1 MRQAGKRLLCALC
14 AGALLAAAAGATD
27 WGLWY
32 GNGAGKPP
40 TGEDSVQTLARYGA
54 YYMGDADRKTL
65 YLTFDCGY
73 ENGNTAKIL
82 DVLKAHHVPAAF
94 FMVGGFLDEAPALAR
109 RMGDE
114 GHLVGNH
121 TAGHP
126 NMTRLSKARFAQYR
140 QVTGREIDP
149 FYRPPEGSYTY
160 ENLAWAQQRGY
171 HTTLWS
177 VAYADW
183 DPDRQP
189 TRAAALQTL
198 GSRVHPGAIVLLHA
212 VSATNAAI
220 LDELLTSWERQGYT
234 FAYLTAL
241 PGLQDPPQTA
251 VPSACTFSVH
261 GAAAPLSAYLIG
273 GENYV
278 RLRDFAAA
286 LPAGAGLGVAYDPDT
301 ATVCLTRGQDYAP
314 GRGDLSGPADVAA
327 MPAHPARQT
336 ILLDGAPCQARAYEI
351 AGSHYVRLRDLAGW
365 TGDAVGYDPDTQAVR
380 VG

>member
-1 MRQAGKRLLCALC
+1 MCAVC
-14 AGALLAAAAGATD
+14 AGAMLAAAAGATD

-40 TGEDSVQTLARYGA
+40 SGEDSVQTLAQYGA
-54 YYMGDADRKTL
+54 YYMGDPDSKTL

-94 FMVGGFLDEAPALAR
+94 FMVGGFLDAAPALAR

-126 NMTRLSKARFAQYR
+126 NMTQVSKTRFTQELDSLAAQYR
-140 QVTGREIDP
+140 QVTGRAIDP

-160 ENLAWAQQRGY
+160 DNLKWAQEMGY

-183 DPDRQP
+183 DQDKQP

-198 GSRVHPGAIVLLHA
+198 GSRVHPGAIILLHA
-212 VSATNAAI
+212 VSSTNAAI
-220 LDELLTSWERQGYT
+220 LDELLTGWEQQGYT

-241 PGLQDPPQTA
+241 PGLQDPPETA
-251 VPSACTFSVH
+251 KPSACTFLVH
-261 GAAAPLSAYLIG
+261 GAAAPLTAYLIG

-286 LPAGAGLGVAYDPDT
+286 LPAGAGFGIAYDPDT
-301 ATVCLTRGQDYAP
+301 ATVELTRGQVYTP
-314 GRGDLSGPADVAA
+314 GSGELSGPADVAA
-327 MPAHPARQT
+327 MPAYPARQT
-336 ILLDGAPCQARAYEI
+336 ILLDGASCALHAYEI
-351 AGSHYVRLRDLAGW
+351 AGSHYVRLRDLAGL
-365 TGDAVGYDPDTQAVR
+365 TGDAVAYDPALQAVQI
-380 VG
+380 G